1 MIDNFLLIVSVFGGV
16 ATILGGIY
24 KTVKM
29 FHNVMNKIEDVEKQI
44 QNNALHILKLA
55 ILEEN
60 MPMVERIKCGE
71 QYVSM
76 GGNGQIKKIYERL
89 VRENHIMNETFKKN
103 KKLAEL
109 SDEQLDIL
117 LSQLNNK
124 E

>member
-1 MIDNFLLIVSVFGGV
+1 
-16 ATILGGIY
+16 
-24 KTVKM
+24 
-29 FHNVMNKIEDVEKQI
+29 
-44 QNNALHILKLA
+44 
-55 ILEEN
+55 
-60 MPMVERIKCGE
+60 MVERIKCGE
-71 QYVSM
+71 QYVSL
-76 GGNGQIKKIYERL
+76 GGNGQIKKIYEGL